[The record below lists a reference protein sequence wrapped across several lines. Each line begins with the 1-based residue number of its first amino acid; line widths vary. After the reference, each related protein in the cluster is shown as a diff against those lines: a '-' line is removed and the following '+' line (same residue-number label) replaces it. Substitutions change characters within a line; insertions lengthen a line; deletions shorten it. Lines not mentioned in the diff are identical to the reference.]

1 VSLDLIIFSKDR
13 ACQLDFLLRSV
24 KQEFTDWRTA
34 RLVVLYTYSSSALRY
49 SYDLVRAEHPEV
61 EFVCERDVDLNFKQA
76 TLRLLGHNPLVAFLV
91 DDDVFK
97 QPFALAAPE
106 LAVFEAD
113 PQIMCVSLR
122 MDPAM
127 DYVYT
132 LDRPAARPDFHD
144 GNIWD
149 WTVSDGD
156 WNYPMS
162 LDGHIFRTAEL
173 VPLFERVAFH
183 NPNSLEFELSKQ
195 PLANP
200 RMVCFDIARIINL
213 PLNRV
218 QDTAPNHHLGL
229 DEHMLN
235 ARFVKGERPALVTVA
250 GVRSRSPHHE
260 LELQWEPWRGAP
272 RWVGPMAELD
282 ARSAALLR
290 RSADARRL
298 PRRAAAAAA
307 RRLRNRSKQP

>member
-1 VSLDLIIFSKDR
+1 MSLDLIIFSKDR
-13 ACQLDFLLRSV
+13 ACQLDFLLRSI

-34 RLVVLYTYSSSALRY
+34 RLVVLYTYSSAALRY

-61 EFVCERDVDLNFKQA
+61 QFVCERDVDLTFKQA
-76 TLRLLGHNPLVAFLV
+76 TLSLLGHNPLVAFLV

-97 QPFALAAPE
+97 QPFTLAAHE

-113 PQIMCVSLR
+113 PEIMCVSLR

-127 DYVYT
+127 DFVYT
-132 LDRPAARPDFHD
+132 LDRPAKTPDFRD

-162 LDGHIFRTAEL
+162 LDGNIFRSAEL
-173 VPLFERVAFH
+173 LPLFERIPFH

-229 DEHMLN
+229 DERMLN
-235 ARFVKGERPALVTVA
+235 TRFVKGERPALATVA

-260 LELQWEPWRGAP
+260 LELQWESWQGAP
-272 RWVGPMAELD
+272 RWAGLMAELD
-282 ARSAALLR
+282 ARSAALMR
-290 RSADARRL
+290 DFVGARRL
-298 PRRAAAAAA
+298 LRRVAGAAA
-307 RRLRNRSKQP
+307 RRGRHGSERA